1 MAGVPRRPAGAARRA
16 TGSAAA
22 NTGASGDNSEHADLN
37 TVGPGTAIATVT
49 AVNINVRPATADDAA
64 RIEPALVNSW
74 GSTMVV
80 AHGTEYDL
88 TALPTLV
95 AEHAGE
101 LVGVLSYDLDGDA
114 LEVVTI
120 DAIDRRR
127 GVGSALI
134 AAATDEARKRGCR
147 RLWLVTT
154 NDNLDALR
162 FYQRRGLRIVG
173 VTPDGIEHARQLKP
187 AIPDVGEYGI
197 PIRDELTLE
206 LLL

>member
-1 MAGVPRRPAGAARRA
+1 
-16 TGSAAA
+16 
-22 NTGASGDNSEHADLN
+22 
-37 TVGPGTAIATVT
+37 
-49 AVNINVRPATADDAA
+49 VNINVRRAAADDAD
-64 RIEPALVNSW
+64 RITPALVNSW

-80 AHGTEYDL
+80 AHRTEYDL

-101 LVGVLSYDLDGDA
+101 IVGVLTFNVDGDA
-114 LEVVTI
+114 LEVVSI

-134 AAATDEARKRGCR
+134 AAVADEARQRGCR

-173 VTPDGIEHARQLKP
+173 VTTDSVEYARSLKP
-187 AIPDVGEYGI
+187 AIPDIGEYGI

-206 LLL
+206 LTL

>member
-1 MAGVPRRPAGAARRA
+1 
-16 TGSAAA
+16 
-22 NTGASGDNSEHADLN
+22 
-37 TVGPGTAIATVT
+37 
-49 AVNINVRPATADDAA
+49 VNINVRAAAADDAD
-64 RIEPALVNSW
+64 RITPALVNSW
-74 GSTMVV
+74 GSTLVI
-80 AHGTEYDL
+80 AHGAEYDL
-88 TALPTLV
+88 TVLPTLV

-101 LVGVLSYDLDGDA
+101 LVGVLTYDVAGDA

-134 AAATDEARKRGCR
+134 AAAIDEARRRECR
-147 RLWLVTT
+147 RVWLVTT

-173 VTPDGIEHARQLKP
+173 VTPDSIEHARRLKP
-187 AIPDVGEYGI
+187 AIPDIGEYGI

-206 LLL
+206 LVL